1 MILVMV
7 KYMQTMKNIKSEKE
21 MKEKIVSNI
30 IKELAIEEN
39 QYVII
44 KGKLTKKK
52 LENSADEIV
61 ISYITF
67 LNELSK
73 NSGNGLAIASLIELY
88 TAIDIIVKEVLYLDK
103 SAKENNL
110 EFDKKELFKR
120 LIDCENIDVWINES
134 TANAPIVESDNRMYR

>member
-1 MILVMV
+1 
-7 KYMQTMKNIKSEKE
+7 MQAMKNIKNEKE

-30 IKELAIEEN
+30 IKELAIEGN
-39 QYVII
+39 QYAII

-61 ISYITF
+61 LSYKTF
-67 LNELSK
+67 LSELSK
-73 NSGNGLAIASLIELY
+73 NSNNGLAIASLIELY

-110 EFDKKELFKR
+110 EFDKKELFER

-134 TANAPIVESDNRMYR
+134 TASTPVESDNKMYR

>member
-1 MILVMV
+1 ME
-7 KYMQTMKNIKSEKE
+7 EKH
-21 MKEKIVSNI
+21 
-30 IKELAIEEN
+30 
-39 QYVII
+39 YFII

-61 ISYITF
+61 ISYKTF
-67 LNELSK
+67 LGELSR

-103 SAKENNL
+103 SAKESNL
-110 EFDKKELFKR
+110 EFDKKELFER

-134 TANAPIVESDNRMYR
+134 TASTPVESDNKMYR

>member
-1 MILVMV
+1 
-7 KYMQTMKNIKSEKE
+7 MKNIKSEKE

-39 QYVII
+39 QYATI

-61 ISYITF
+61 ISYKTF

-73 NSGNGLAIASLIELY
+73 NSNNGLAIASLIELY
-88 TAIDIIVKEVLYLDK
+88 TAIDIIVKEVLYLDR
-103 SAKENNL
+103 SAKKNNL
-110 EFDKKELFKR
+110 EFDKKELFER
-120 LIDCENIDVWINES
+120 LIDCEDIDVWINES
-134 TANAPIVESDNRMYR
+134 TQSVPVESDNRMYR